1 MNIREQQEKREHLI
15 LSPYASFSDESRGR
29 DREEEQCPMR
39 TIYQR
44 DRDRIIHCKAF
55 RRLKHKTQVF
65 LAPEG
70 DHYRTRL
77 THTLE
82 VAQIAR
88 SIARALNL
96 NEDLTEA
103 IALGHDLGHTPFGHA
118 GERTLNSLCPMGFA
132 HYKQS
137 IRVVELLE
145 KDGQGLNLTWEVRDG
160 IVNHR
165 TSGNPST
172 LEGKAVRLSDK
183 IAYIN
188 HDIDD
193 AIRANIFKEKD
204 IPLQYTD
211 VLGHSTK
218 ERLNTMINDLIVNSL
233 GKNDIVMSEP
243 IHRAMTE
250 LRKFMFDS
258 LYMNPTAKSEEVKA
272 DKLITELYRYYVAN
286 TDKLPD
292 TYKRFIREFDERP
305 EQVVCDYIAGM
316 SDQYSISKF
325 QEIFVPKAW
334 KG

>member
-1 MNIREQQEKREHLI
+1 MNIREEQEKREHLI
-15 LSPYASFSDESRGR
+15 FSPYASFSDQSRGR

-88 SIARALNL
+88 SIARSLNL

-145 KDGQGLNLTWEVRDG
+145 KDGKGLNLTWEVRDG

-193 AIRANIFKEKD
+193 GIRANILKESD
-204 IPLQYTD
+204 IPSEFTD
-211 VLGHSTK
+211 VLGKSTK
-218 ERLNTMINDLIVNSL
+218 ERLNTMISDIIVNSL
-233 GKNDIVMSEP
+233 GKDDIVMSEP
-243 IHRAMTE
+243 VHEAMTD
-250 LRKFMFDS
+250 LRKFMFES
-258 LYMNPTAKSEEVKA
+258 LYLNPTAKSEEAKA

-292 TYKRFIREFDERP
+292 TYKRFITEFDERP

>member
-1 MNIREQQEKREHLI
+1 MNIREEQEKREHLI
-15 LSPYASFSDESRGR
+15 FSPYASFSDESRGR
-29 DREEEQCPMR
+29 DRDEEPCPMR

-44 DRDRIIHCKAF
+44 DRDRIIHCKTF

-137 IRVVELLE
+137 IRVVEFLE

-160 IVNHR
+160 ILNHR

-193 AIRANIFKEKD
+193 GIRAGILKESD
-204 IPLQYTD
+204 IPSEYTD
-211 VLGHSTK
+211 VLGNSTK
-218 ERLNTMINDLIVNSL
+218 ERLNTMISDIIMNSI
-233 GKNDIVMSEP
+233 GKNDLVMSEP
-243 IHRAMTE
+243 VRKAMIE
-250 LRKFMFDS
+250 LRKFMFES
-258 LYMNPTAKSEEVKA
+258 LYLNPTAKSEEAKA

-292 TYKRFIREFDERP
+292 TYKRFITEFDERP

>member
-1 MNIREQQEKREHLI
+1 MNIRVEQERREHEY
-15 LSPYASFSDESRGR
+15 LSRYASFSDESLGR
-29 DREEEQCPMR
+29 DRPEEQCEMR

-44 DRDRIIHCKAF
+44 DRDRILHCKAF

-65 LAPEG
+65 LAPTG
-70 DHYRTRL
+70 DHYSTRL

-82 VAQIAR
+82 VSQIAR
-88 SIARALNL
+88 SISRALRL

-118 GERTLNSLCPMGFA
+118 GERTLNEICPLGFS

-145 KDGQGLNLTWEVRDG
+145 KDGEGLNLTKEVRDG

-172 LEGKAVRLSDK
+172 LEGKVVRLSDK

-193 AIRANIFKEKD
+193 GIRAGILKESD
-204 IPLQYTD
+204 IPSEYTD
-211 VLGHSTK
+211 VLGNSTK
-218 ERLNTMINDLIVNSL
+218 ERLNTMISDIIMNSI
-233 GKNDIVMSEP
+233 GKNDLVMSEP
-243 IHRAMTE
+243 VRKAMTE
-250 LRKFMFDS
+250 LRKFMFES
-258 LYMNPTAKSEEVKA
+258 LYLNPTAKSEEAKA

-286 TDKLPD
+286 TDKQPD
-292 TYKRFIREFDERP
+292 TYKRFITEFDERP

>member
-1 MNIREQQEKREHLI
+1 MNIREEQEKREHLI
-15 LSPYASFSDESRGR
+15 FSPYASFSDESRGR
-29 DREEEQCPMR
+29 DRDEEPCPMR

-44 DRDRIIHCKAF
+44 DRDRIIHCKTF

-88 SIARALNL
+88 SIAGALNL

-137 IRVVELLE
+137 IRVVEFLE

-160 IVNHR
+160 ILNHR

-193 AIRANIFKEKD
+193 GIRAGILKESD
-204 IPLQYTD
+204 IPSEYTD
-211 VLGHSTK
+211 VLGNSTK
-218 ERLNTMINDLIVNSL
+218 ERLNTMISDIIMNSI
-233 GKNDIVMSEP
+233 GKNDLVMSEP
-243 IHRAMTE
+243 VRKAMTE
-250 LRKFMFDS
+250 LRKFMFES
-258 LYMNPTAKSEEVKA
+258 LYLNPTAKSEEAKA

-292 TYKRFIREFDERP
+292 TYKRFITEFDERP

>member
-1 MNIREQQEKREHLI
+1 MNIREEQEKREHLI
-15 LSPYASFSDESRGR
+15 FSPYASFSDESRGR
-29 DREEEQCPMR
+29 DRDEEPCPMR

-44 DRDRIIHCKAF
+44 DRDRIIHCKTF

-137 IRVVELLE
+137 LE

-160 IVNHR
+160 ILNHR

-193 AIRANIFKEKD
+193 GIRAGILKESD
-204 IPLQYTD
+204 IPSEYTD
-211 VLGHSTK
+211 VLGNSTK
-218 ERLNTMINDLIVNSL
+218 ERLNTMISDIIMNSI
-233 GKNDIVMSEP
+233 GKNDLVMSEP
-243 IHRAMTE
+243 VRKAMTE
-250 LRKFMFDS
+250 LRKFMFES
-258 LYMNPTAKSEEVKA
+258 LYLNPTAKSEEAKA

-292 TYKRFIREFDERP
+292 TYKRFITEFDERP

>member
-1 MNIREQQEKREHLI
+1 MNIREEQEKREHLI
-15 LSPYASFSDESRGR
+15 FSPYASFSDESRGR
-29 DREEEQCPMR
+29 DRGEEPCPMR

-44 DRDRIIHCKAF
+44 DRDRIIHCKTF

-137 IRVVELLE
+137 IRVVEFLE
-145 KDGQGLNLTWEVRDG
+145 KAGQGLNLTWEVRDG
-160 IVNHR
+160 ILNHR

-193 AIRANIFKEKD
+193 GIRAGILKESD
-204 IPLQYTD
+204 IPSEYTD
-211 VLGHSTK
+211 VLGDSTK
-218 ERLNTMINDLIVNSL
+218 ERLNTMISDIIMNSI
-233 GKNDIVMSEP
+233 GKNDLVMSEP
-243 IHRAMTE
+243 VHKAMTE
-250 LRKFMFDS
+250 LRKFMFES
-258 LYMNPTAKSEEVKA
+258 LYLNPTAKSEEAKA

-292 TYKRFIREFDERP
+292 TYKRFITEFDERP

>member
-1 MNIREQQEKREHLI
+1 MNIREEQEKREHLI
-15 LSPYASFSDESRGR
+15 FSPYASFSDESRGR
-29 DREEEQCPMR
+29 DRDEEPCPMR

-44 DRDRIIHCKAF
+44 DRDRIIHCKTF

-137 IRVVELLE
+137 IRVVEFLE

-160 IVNHR
+160 ILNHR

-193 AIRANIFKEKD
+193 GIRAGILKESD
-204 IPLQYTD
+204 IPLEYTD
-211 VLGHSTK
+211 VLGNSTK
-218 ERLNTMINDLIVNSL
+218 ERLNTMISDIIMNSI
-233 GKNDIVMSEP
+233 GKNNLVMSEP
-243 IHRAMTE
+243 VHKAMTD
-250 LRKFMFDS
+250 LRKFMFES
-258 LYMNPTAKSEEVKA
+258 LYLNPTAKSEEAKA

-292 TYKRFIREFDERP
+292 TYKRFITEFDERP

>member
-1 MNIREQQEKREHLI
+1 MDTFIQTTDFILFLCFSLMTVYLGVLAIAASLRNDTPQAGKRHRFAI
-15 LSPYASFSDESRGR
+15 LVPPGSTSLPLPHYP
-29 DREEEQCPMR
+29 EEL
-39 TIYQR
+39 Y
-44 DRDRIIHCKAF
+44 
-55 RRLKHKTQVF
+55 QVF
-65 LAPEG
+65 T
-70 DHYRTRL
+70 Y
-77 THTLE
+77 
-82 VAQIAR
+82 
-88 SIARALNL
+88 
-96 NEDLTEA
+96 EDLTEA

-137 IRVVELLE
+137 IRVVEFLE

-160 IVNHR
+160 ILNHR

-193 AIRANIFKEKD
+193 GIRAGILKESD
-204 IPLQYTD
+204 IPSEYTD
-211 VLGHSTK
+211 VLGNSTK
-218 ERLNTMINDLIVNSL
+218 ERLNTMISDIIMNSI
-233 GKNDIVMSEP
+233 GKNDLVMSEP
-243 IHRAMTE
+243 VRKAMTE
-250 LRKFMFDS
+250 LRKFMFES
-258 LYMNPTAKSEEVKA
+258 LYLNPTAKSEEAKA

-292 TYKRFIREFDERP
+292 TYKRFITEFDERP